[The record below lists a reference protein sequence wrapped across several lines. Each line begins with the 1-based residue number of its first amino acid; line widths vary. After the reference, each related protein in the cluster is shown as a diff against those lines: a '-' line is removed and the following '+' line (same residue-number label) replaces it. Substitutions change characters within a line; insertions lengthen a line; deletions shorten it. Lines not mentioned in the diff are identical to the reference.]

1 MKKPATALRHPAR
14 LAGSSFLRLQ
24 SDERLAELAAAGH
37 DAAFDAIV
45 VRYRPALLRYCGAI
59 VGSSRAEDAVQ
70 QTLLNAHTALG
81 EADEVRHLRSWL
93 YRIAH
98 NVSLNLL
105 RTVRDDVSL
114 DADGAEG
121 LRLPAAASLSES
133 FEASEQ
139 FRATVAALQALPE
152 RQRAALVLRELEGRS
167 HEEIA
172 SALGVSAGSAR
183 QHLMR
188 ARVAMRG
195 AVTAVTPWGL
205 IVRIAE
211 LASAGGGGGGGL
223 ETAASAGLGAGL
235 AKVTAS
241 VMATGALVGGAAVGT
256 HEVVRHD
263 GATPAQADVVR
274 TTSTAPS
281 APRRATTA
289 TDTTISLAA
298 PTTTTTT
305 RHEAREVEHHH
316 RGRGSG
322 REDGGGHH
330 GGSGRHG
337 SDDTSS
343 QTTTPRADD
352 HGGGRGRDDATT
364 EHSASSGSGSGSG
377 RSGSSGGGHDDSTS
391 SHSGS
396 GRSSGGS
403 GSGSGKGKSSD
414 DTVASTLALT
424 TPTSGSS
431 NPDSGSSGSSG
442 SGDSGSSAS
451 GSSGSG
457 DSGSGSGSSGSGKSS
472 DDGSSGSGSDD

>member
-1 MKKPATALRHPAR
+1 MNKTGLRHPAR

-24 SDERLAELAAAGH
+24 SDERLAELAIAGH

-45 VRYRPALLRYCGAI
+45 VRHRAALLRYCGAI
-59 VGSSRAEDAVQ
+59 VGSGRAEDAVQ

-121 LRLPAAASLSES
+121 LRLPTAASPVES

-172 SALGVSAGSAR
+172 AALGVSAGSAR

-188 ARVAMRG
+188 ARVTMRG

-235 AKVTAS
+235 AKITAG

-263 GATPAQADVVR
+263 GAAPAQADVVHTTTRSSPRHAATMPER
-274 TTSTAPS
+274 TIALP
-281 APRRATTA
+281 
-289 TDTTISLAA
+289 AA
-298 PTTTTTT
+298 ARSTTTTTS
-305 RHEAREVEHHH
+305 RSVRSEAEHHH
-316 RGRGSG
+316 RGRGRG
-322 REDGGGHH
+322 RGSDDQGSDDHRGR
-330 GGSGRHG
+330 GGSGRHRSDDSSHATTTPLADDHSGRGGRG
-337 SDDTSS
+337 SDDATGRSS
-343 QTTTPRADD
+343 NS
-352 HGGGRGRDDATT
+352 GSG
-364 EHSASSGSGSGSG
+364 SSSSGSGSG
-377 RSGSSGGGHDDSTS
+377 RSGSSGRGSDDSTT
-391 SHSGS
+391 SHPGSGS
-396 GRSSGGS
+396 GRSGTSGRSSPVPPATTPSTSGSGES
-403 GSGSGKGKSSD
+403 GSGSADAGG
-414 DTVASTLALT
+414 
-424 TPTSGSS
+424 
-431 NPDSGSSGSSG
+431 
-442 SGDSGSSAS
+442 
-451 GSSGSG
+451 
-457 DSGSGSGSSGSGKSS
+457 GSGSGSSGSGTSGE
-472 DDGSSGSGSDD
+472 DSSGSGTSSDD

>member
-1 MKKPATALRHPAR
+1 MNKTGLRHPAR

-24 SDERLAELAAAGH
+24 SDERLAELATAGH

-81 EADEVRHLRSWL
+81 DADEVRHLRSWL

-105 RTVRDDVSL
+105 RSVRDDVSL

-121 LRLPAAASLSES
+121 LRLPAAASPVES

-211 LASAGGGGGGGL
+211 MASAGGGGGGGL
-223 ETAASAGLGAGL
+223 ETAATAGLGAGL
-235 AKVTAS
+235 AKVTAG

-263 GATPAQADVVR
+263 SAAPAQADVVH
-274 TTSTAPS
+274 TTKPS
-281 APRRATTA
+281 PH
-289 TDTTISLAA
+289 
-298 PTTTTTT
+298 TTTT
-305 RHEAREVEHHH
+305 REKPISLPAAATRTTPTSHSATRETEHH
-316 RGRGSG
+316 RGRERG
-322 REDGGGHH
+322 R
-330 GGSGRHG
+330 SGRHG
-337 SDDTSS
+337 SDDSS
-343 QTTTPRADD
+343 SHHATATPLADD
-352 HGGGRGRDDATT
+352 HRGGRGGGSDDTT
-364 EHSASSGSGSGSG
+364 NH
-377 RSGSSGGGHDDSTS
+377 STS
-391 SHSGS
+391 SG
-396 GRSSGGS
+396 
-403 GSGSGKGKSSD
+403 
-414 DTVASTLALT
+414 
-424 TPTSGSS
+424 
-431 NPDSGSSGSSG
+431 
-442 SGDSGSSAS
+442 
-451 GSSGSG
+451 
-457 DSGSGSGSSGSGKSS
+457 SGSGSGSSGSTRHGSDDPTTSHSGSGKAGSSGTSETSGKSSGGSDDTPTLSSPTPPTPSSTDSGSGKSS
-472 DDGSSGSGSDD
+472 DDASPSSGSSGSTSGSDSSGSGKPTDDGASGSGSGKSSDD

>member
-1 MKKPATALRHPAR
+1 MNKTGLRHPAR

-24 SDERLAELAAAGH
+24 SDERLAELATAGH

-81 EADEVRHLRSWL
+81 DADEVRHLRSWL

-105 RTVRDDVSL
+105 RSVRDDVSL

-121 LRLPAAASLSES
+121 LRLPAPASPVES

-211 LASAGGGGGGGL
+211 MASAGGGGGGGL
-223 ETAASAGLGAGL
+223 ETAATAGLGAGL
-235 AKVTAS
+235 AKVTAG

-256 HEVVRHD
+256 HEVIRHD
-263 GATPAQADVVR
+263 SAAPAQADVVH
-274 TTSTAPS
+274 TTKPS
-281 APRRATTA
+281 
-289 TDTTISLAA
+289 SH
-298 PTTTTTT
+298 TTTT
-305 RHEAREVEHHH
+305 REKPISLPAAATRTTPTSHPATRETEHHH
-316 RGRGSG
+316 GRDHRRGR
-322 REDGGGHH
+322 
-330 GGSGRHG
+330 SGRHG
-337 SDDTSS
+337 SDDSS
-343 QTTTPRADD
+343 SHHATATPLADD
-352 HGGGRGRDDATT
+352 HRGGRGGGSDDTT
-364 EHSASSGSGSGSG
+364 EHSTSSGSG
-377 RSGSSGGGHDDSTS
+377 
-391 SHSGS
+391 
-396 GRSSGGS
+396 
-403 GSGSGKGKSSD
+403 
-414 DTVASTLALT
+414 
-424 TPTSGSS
+424 
-431 NPDSGSSGSSG
+431 
-442 SGDSGSSAS
+442 
-451 GSSGSG
+451 
-457 DSGSGSGSSGSGKSS
+457 SGSGSGSSGSTRHGSDDSSTTSHSGSGKSGRSGTSETSGRSSGGGSSSDDTPTLSSPTPPTPSSTDSGSGSGKSS
-472 DDGSSGSGSDD
+472 DDASSPSSSSTPTSGSNSSGSGKSTDDDSSGSGKSSDG

>member
-1 MKKPATALRHPAR
+1 MTKTGLRHPAR

-45 VRYRPALLRYCGAI
+45 VRHRPALLRYCGAI

-70 QTLLNAHTALG
+70 QTLLNAHAALG
-81 EADEVRHLRSWL
+81 DADEVRHLRSWL

-121 LRLPAAASLSES
+121 LRLPAAASPVES

-211 LASAGGGGGGGL
+211 MVSAGGGGGGGL
-223 ETAASAGLGAGL
+223 ETAATAGLGAGL
-235 AKVTAS
+235 AKMTAG

-263 GATPAQADVVR
+263 GAAPAQADVVR
-274 TTSTAPS
+274 TTRSSSHT
-281 APRRATTA
+281 ATT
-289 TDTTISLAA
+289 TERPISLPAA
-298 PTTTTTT
+298 ATRTTTTSSAT
-305 RHEAREVEHHH
+305 RETEHH
-316 RGRGSG
+316 RGRGSDDHGSDDNNRRG
-322 REDGGGHH
+322 RGG
-330 GGSGRHG
+330 GRHG
-337 SDDTSS
+337 SDDT
-343 QTTTPRADD
+343 TTS
-352 HGGGRGRDDATT
+352 H
-364 EHSASSGSGSGSG
+364 SGSGTSG
-377 RSGSSGGGHDDSTS
+377 RSGKSET
-391 SHSGS
+391 S
-396 GRSSGGS
+396 GRSSGGN
-403 GSGSGKGKSSD
+403 D
-414 DTVASTLALT
+414 DTPT
-424 TPTSGSS
+424 TPST
-431 NPDSGSSGSSG
+431 
-442 SGDSGSSAS
+442 
-451 GSSGSG
+451 
-457 DSGSGSGSSGSGKSS
+457 SGSGSSGSGKSG
-472 DDGSSGSGSDD
+472 DDGSSGSGKSGDD